1 MIDNFF
7 ILLAVGFSIGT
18 IGTLIGAGGGF
29 ILVPLLIIFHPE
41 LSPEEIT
48 AISMAVVA
56 CNAISG
62 SAAYMSAKRVDYKAG
77 IVFALFTIPG
87 SILGVLTTKVI
98 PRHIFDV
105 IFGIVLFALSVFL
118 FIRGGKK
125 ASAEKLKIT
134 QKGWV
139 TTELTDRYNEKY
151 TYSYDIRK
159 GSVLSIFVGYF
170 SPLLGIGGGI
180 IHVPAMVEWLRF
192 PVHIA
197 TATSHFIL
205 AFMATAT
212 VLVHVYNGSYNNP
225 VILHMV
231 MALAIGVIPGA
242 QLGAFL
248 SRKLKGNIIIKSL
261 ALCLMLVGIRI
272 LYSRFI
278 TA

>member
-1 MIDNFF
+1 MIDNFY
-7 ILLAVGFSIGT
+7 ILLIVGFSIGT
-18 IGTLIGAGGGF
+18 VGTLIGAGGGF
-29 ILVPLLIIFHPE
+29 ILVPLLIIFYPE
-41 LSPEEIT
+41 LTPEQIT

-77 IVFALFTIPG
+77 VVFALFTIPG
-87 SILGVLTTKVI
+87 SILGVLTTKII
-98 PRHIFDV
+98 PRNIFDV
-105 IFGIVLFALSVFL
+105 IFGVVLFALAVFL
-118 FIRGGKK
+118 FVRGGKK
-125 ASAEKLKIT
+125 VTSSKPLLV

-139 TTELTDRYNEKY
+139 TTELTDKWKEKY
-151 TYSYDIRK
+151 NYSYDIRK
-159 GSVLSIFVGYF
+159 GSLLSVFVGYF

-212 VLVHVYNGSYNNP
+212 VLVHFYNGSYNDP
-225 VILHMV
+225 TISHMV
-231 MALAIGVIPGA
+231 LGLAIGVIPGA

-248 SRKLKGNIIIKSL
+248 SRRLHGKIIIRAL
-261 ALCLMLVGIRI
+261 ALSLMLVGIRI
-272 LYSRFI
+272 LYSRFLS
-278 TA
+278 

>member
-1 MIDNFF
+1 MIDNFY

-18 IGTLIGAGGGF
+18 VGTLIGAGGGF
-29 ILVPLLIIFHPE
+29 ILVPLLIIFYPKLTPE
-41 LSPEEIT
+41 QIT

-77 IVFALFTIPG
+77 VVFALFTIPG
-87 SILGVLTTKVI
+87 SILGVLTTKII

-105 IFGIVLFALSVFL
+105 IFGVVLFALAVFL
-118 FIRGGKK
+118 FVRGGKK
-125 ASAEKLKIT
+125 VTSSKPLLV

-139 TTELTDRYNEKY
+139 TTELTDKWKEKY
-151 TYSYDIRK
+151 KYSYDIRK
-159 GSVLSIFVGYF
+159 GSLLSVFVGYF

-212 VLVHVYNGSYNNP
+212 VLVHVYNGSYNDP
-225 VILHMV
+225 TILHMV
-231 MALAIGVIPGA
+231 LGLAIGVIPGA

-248 SRKLKGNIIIKSL
+248 SRRLHGKIIIRAL
-261 ALCLMLVGIRI
+261 ALSLMLVGIRI
-272 LYSRFI
+272 LYSRFLS
-278 TA
+278 

>member
-1 MIDNFF
+1 MIDNFY
-7 ILLAVGFSIGT
+7 ILLAVGFLIGT
-18 IGTLIGAGGGF
+18 VGTLIGAGGGF

-41 LSPEEIT
+41 LTPEQIT

-62 SAAYMSAKRVDYKAG
+62 SAAYMAAKRVDYKAG
-77 IVFALFTIPG
+77 VVFALFTIPG

-105 IFGIVLFALSVFL
+105 IFGVVLFALAVFL
-118 FIRGGKK
+118 FVRGGKK
-125 ASAEKLKIT
+125 VTSSKPLLV

-139 TTELTDRYNEKY
+139 TTEITDKWKEKY
-151 TYSYDIRK
+151 NYSYDIRK
-159 GSVLSIFVGYF
+159 GSLLSVFVGYF

-212 VLVHVYNGSYNNP
+212 VLVHFYNGSYNDP
-225 VILHMV
+225 TISHMV
-231 MALAIGVIPGA
+231 LGLAIGVIPGA

-248 SRKLKGNIIIKSL
+248 SRRLHGKIIIRAL
-261 ALCLMLVGIRI
+261 ALSLMLVGIRI
-272 LYSRFI
+272 LYSRFLS
-278 TA
+278 